1 MFTTKTASHPLH
13 KLVLAAGAVALLGT
27 ASLSHANDVVALK
40 HALYG
45 AGYDINN
52 VNAKLDEN
60 TRAELTRYQKDQG
73 LEASGTLNE
82 ETKKALGMVVVA
94 EAAPESGAP
103 AQAAAKPESEPQ
115 PETTEQASE
124 KDDEDEAWSLW

>member
-1 MFTTKTASHPLH
+1 MFTTKTASHPLR

-27 ASLSHANDVVALK
+27 APLSHANDVVALK

>member
-52 VNAKLDEN
+52 VNPKLDEH
-60 TRAELTRYQKDQG
+60 TRAELTQYQEDQG

-82 ETKKALGMVVVA
+82 ETKEGARDGGRCRGCSRIQGA
-94 EAAPESGAP
+94 RSGSCEAG
-103 AQAAAKPESEPQ
+103 K
-115 PETTEQASE
+115 
-124 KDDEDEAWSLW
+124 

>member
-1 MFTTKTASHPLH
+1 
-13 KLVLAAGAVALLGT
+13 
-27 ASLSHANDVVALK
+27 LSHANDVVALK

-82 ETKKALGMVVVA
+82 ETKKALGMVAVA
-94 EAAPESGAP
+94 EAAPVSGAP
-103 AQAAAKPESEPQ
+103 AQAAAKPESEPK
-115 PETTEQASE
+115 PEAIEQAEE